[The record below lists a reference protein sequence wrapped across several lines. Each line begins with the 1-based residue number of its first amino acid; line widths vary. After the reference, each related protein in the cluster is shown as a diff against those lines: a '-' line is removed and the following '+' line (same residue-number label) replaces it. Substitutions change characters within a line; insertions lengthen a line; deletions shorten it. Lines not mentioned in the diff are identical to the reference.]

1 MISDDLF
8 SIQSSFMDCPL
19 LLQLQVLTKE
29 NVSENQSV
37 REFFSSLVTDHLD
50 KTLSGARLD
59 FLACNLMLHT
69 DGGGLDKELES
80 FVGVSTIQSPYNAK
94 FADLKFKVFKLLL
107 KIACE

>member
-1 MISDDLF
+1 MIFF
-8 SIQSSFMDCPL
+8 SFQSSFMDCPL

-80 FVGVSTIQSPYNAK
+80 FVGVSTVQSLYNVK
-94 FADLKFKVFKLLL
+94 FSGLNLRFLTF
-107 KIACE
+107 C